1 MSVNIGVPQ
10 AIILAIYSMSLIVC
24 CVNDGEQTTNH
35 WWASAI
41 SIAVVIAVLAWGG
54 FFS

>member
-1 MSVNIGVPQ
+1 MSLNIGVPQ

-35 WWASAI
+35 WWSSAI
-41 SIAVVIAVLAWGG
+41 STAVILSILAWGG

>member
-1 MSVNIGVPQ
+1 MSLNIGVPQ
-10 AIILAIYSMSLIVC
+10 AIILTIYFMSLIVC

-41 SIAVVIAVLAWGG
+41 STAVILSILSWGG